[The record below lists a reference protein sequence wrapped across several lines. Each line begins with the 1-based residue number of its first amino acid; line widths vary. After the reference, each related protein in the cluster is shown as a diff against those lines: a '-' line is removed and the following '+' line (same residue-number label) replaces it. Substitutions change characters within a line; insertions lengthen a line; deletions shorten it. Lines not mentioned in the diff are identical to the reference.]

1 MLDTRRLICFRVCF
15 VRRCAS
21 SIDREETRREKRAR
35 DDMTGVWSAARSS
48 VGAIAF
54 DAAAILVA
62 SPARTDEP
70 RPDLGE
76 CRLESP
82 GTGRR
87 RTTTRSSEG
96 WMMKFSNRRVDD
108 PGDAARRGASPG
120 GGETHLAE
128 RGGDAERRRGF
139 QRALNHEHRVCASRA
154 TRSVSAADNRIE
166 EKLAD
171 VSASTGK

>member
-1 MLDTRRLICFRVCF
+1 VFV

-35 DDMTGVWSAARSS
+35 DEMTGVWSAARSS

-76 CRLESP
+76 TPAREPRNRATTNDDEIFGRMDDEILQSSRRRSGGRGAARRVAWGRGNAP
-82 GTGRR
+82 GGTQWRR
-87 RTTTRSSEG
+87 RTPPRVSTR
-96 WMMKFSNRRVDD
+96 
-108 PGDAARRGASPG
+108 A
-120 GGETHLAE
+120 
-128 RGGDAERRRGF
+128 
-139 QRALNHEHRVCASRA
+139 
-154 TRSVSAADNRIE
+154 
-166 EKLAD
+166 
-171 VSASTGK
+171 